1 MAGPSGIVRG
11 LMSDMDA
18 VRALRSEG
26 LDGLAQRLAL
36 QTRRHRE
43 HPQLVLLKYDMID
56 SPMGDPVVRQCRG
69 LVVDEADGYR
79 PVAYP
84 YDKFF
89 NAHEGHAAPIDWSTA
104 RALEK
109 IDGTLCTL
117 YAYRGGWHVAS
128 ASLPD
133 AQGRLRHCGRS
144 VAEAFWEVF
153 HAGGY
158 ALPDRADHCFMFE
171 LCLPS
176 DPVLIRHA
184 APRLLLHGARD
195 MTTLQEVEPDAFAA
209 AYGWQLVPT
218 HPLGD
223 LASALRFARELDP
236 ARHEGLVVRDARF
249 HRVKIKSPAFV
260 ALHHMRGATNLR
272 HLLEV
277 VRTNESDEFLA
288 YFPEARPAWQAVRD
302 RFFAL
307 RAEAEAAL
315 ERGREVPDDRTFG
328 QSVRDLP
335 YNSLLF
341 AVRKGKAPSIAAV
354 FADMSLQNLEKLL
367 RLGELARELGVPL
380 EPRARAPVD
389 DA

>member
-1 MAGPSGIVRG
+1 
-11 LMSDMDA
+11 MSEIDA

-43 HPQLVLLKYDMID
+43 HPQLVLLKYSMID
-56 SPMGDPVVRQCRG
+56 SPMADPVVRQCRG
-69 LVVDEADGYR
+69 LVVDEADGFR

-89 NAHEGHAAPIDWSTA
+89 NAHEGHAAKIDWSTA
-104 RALEK
+104 RVLEK

-117 YAYRGGWHVAS
+117 YAYRGAWHVAS

-133 AQGRLRHCGRS
+133 AQGTLRHRGGS
-144 VAEAFWEVF
+144 VADAFWEVF
-153 HAGGY
+153 RAGGY
-158 ALPDRADHCFMFE
+158 ALPDRTDHCFMFE

-195 MTTLQEVEPDAFAA
+195 MVSLQEVAPGPFAA
-209 AYGWQLVPT
+209 AYGWETVPSY
-218 HPLGD
+218 PVSD
-223 LASALRFARELDP
+223 LAAAQRLAKDLDP
-236 ARHEGLVVRDARF
+236 ARHEGLVACDARF
-249 HRVKIKSPAFV
+249 NRVKIKSPAFV

-315 ERGREVPDDRTFG
+315 ERGRDITDDGVFG
-328 QSVRDLP
+328 RSVRDLP
-335 YNSLLF
+335 YSATLF
-341 AVRKGKAPSIAAV
+341 AVRKGRAPSLAAA

-367 RLGELARELGVPL
+367 RLGELSRELGIPV
-380 EPRARAPVD
+380 EPRARGPVD
-389 DA
+389 DT

>member
-1 MAGPSGIVRG
+1 
-11 LMSDMDA
+11 MSDIDV

-26 LDGLAQRLAL
+26 LDGLVRRLAL

-43 HPQLVLLKYDMID
+43 HPQLVLLKYDMIET
-56 SPMGDPVVRQCRG
+56 PMGDPVARQCRG
-69 LVVDEADGYR
+69 LVVDEADGFR

-104 RALEK
+104 RVFEK
-109 IDGTLCTL
+109 IDGTLVTL
-117 YAYRGGWHVAS
+117 YAYRGAWHVAS

-133 AQGRLRHCGRS
+133 AQGQLRNAKRS

-153 HAGGY
+153 RAGGY
-158 ALPDRADHCFMFE
+158 ALPDRTDHCFMFE

-195 MTTLQEVEPDAFAA
+195 LTTMQEAEPDPFAR
-209 AYGWQLVPT
+209 AYGWELVPT
-218 HPLGD
+218 HAVAD
-223 LASALRFARELDP
+223 LKQALQIARDLDP
-236 ARHEGLVVRDARF
+236 ARHEGLVARDARF
-249 HRVKIKSPAFV
+249 NRVKIKSPAFV

-288 YFPEARPAWQAVRD
+288 YFPEARPAWQAVRE

-315 ERGREVPDDRTFG
+315 GRGKEIADDRTFG

-335 YNSLLF
+335 YSSILF

-354 FADMSLQNLEKLL
+354 FGEMSLQNLEKLL
-367 RLGELARELGVPL
+367 RLGELSRELGVPL
-380 EPRARAPVD
+380 EPRARGPVD